1 MWSSTPCCLS
11 VSRGSCRGGHGD
23 PSSPAL
29 NQCQTAPCVPRSAEN
44 LFARFQEPIAAESLI
59 NVTKL
64 FEIVL
69 DLSVS
74 SPVAYNLFLRVGKV
88 PVCQNIE
95 GFF

>member
-69 DLSVS
+69 DVSVS
-74 SPVAYNLFLRVGKV
+74 SPVAYNLLLRADKV
-88 PVCQNIE
+88 SVLQNVE
-95 GFF
+95 